1 MNGSVHIVDHSVFK
15 NLSPLAQATAIV
27 LERRGMVRIV
37 RDEEEE
43 DEREGVN
50 PARVLRSQTRPAK
63 FTLHPAVLSHY
74 SYRGCVKQ
82 LCAPINTFLRRVPA
96 LVAHLMFRTVRA
108 ANLERA

>member
-43 DEREGVN
+43 DEREGVAN
-50 PARVLRSQTRPAK
+50 PARVLRSQTEPDQNLRLHQPGGAL
-63 FTLHPAVLSHY
+63 TLLIPRDA
-74 SYRGCVKQ
+74 
-82 LCAPINTFLRRVPA
+82 
-96 LVAHLMFRTVRA
+96 
-108 ANLERA
+108 